1 MANTESSNAGRQS
14 FEVLI
19 HLRRTD
25 AATPAASV
33 GLALARRLGAW
44 ALGLHVIPI
53 AATAFASPE
62 AVALYVNEA
71 DSLYRDALL
80 AEPVWRAQLDA
91 HGVAGEWQV
100 AQGDTI
106 ESLCH
111 ASRWC
116 DFLVVERP
124 QLNPDAPTGW
134 GLVSRT
140 VFGASAPVIV
150 VPETAKCT
158 TIGTHIVVAWN
169 HSREAMLAIRGALPL
184 LARAEHVTVL
194 EGDAGENPFG
204 LRYLPKLEL
213 RAWLARH
220 GVNAEYRAFD
230 VAKDRGAAL
239 LEAAHSA
246 QGDLIV
252 MGAWGHSRI
261 TELVLG
267 GTTRHLFQNSDLPL
281 LVAH

>member
-1 MANTESSNAGRQS
+1 MTNSDRSTLD
-14 FEVLI
+14 VVI

-25 AATPAASV
+25 AATPACEV
-33 GLALARRLGAW
+33 GLALAKRLGAW
-44 ALGLHVIPI
+44 ATGLHVVPI
-53 AATAFASPE
+53 APAAFASPE

-71 DSLYRDALL
+71 ESLYRDALQR
-80 AEPVWRAQLDA
+80 APFWRAQLDA
-91 HGVAGEWQV
+91 HGVDGEWQV
-100 AQGDTI
+100 SQGETV

-116 DFLVVERP
+116 DVVVVERP

-140 VFGASAPVIV
+140 VFGASAPVVV
-150 VPETAKCT
+150 VPETVKSKA
-158 TIGTHIVVAWN
+158 IGAHIVVAWN

-184 LARAEHVTVL
+184 LARAERISVL
-194 EGDAGENPFG
+194 DGAPRENPFG
-204 LRYLPKLEL
+204 LRYLPKIDL
-213 RAWLARH
+213 RAWLARR
-220 GVNAEYRAFD
+220 GITAAFRSFD
-230 VAKDRGAAL
+230 AAKESGAAL
-239 LEAAHSA
+239 LDAAHA
-246 QGDLIV
+246 ADADLIV

-267 GTTRHLFQNSDLPL
+267 GATRHLFQYSDLPL

>member
-1 MANTESSNAGRQS
+1 MVNPDGPGPRASSLD
-14 FEVLI
+14 VLI

-25 AATPAASV
+25 GVTPAAAV
-33 GLALARRLGAW
+33 GLALAQRLGAW
-44 ALGLHVIPI
+44 ATGLHVVPI

-62 AVALYVNEA
+62 AVALYVNETDA
-71 DSLYRDALL
+71 LYRDAQQRE
-80 AEPVWRAQLDA
+80 AFWREQLDA
-91 HGVAGEWQV
+91 HGIGGEWQV
-100 AQGDTI
+100 SQGDTI

-116 DFLVVERP
+116 DLVVVERP
-124 QLNPDAPTGW
+124 QLVPDAPTGW
-134 GLVSRT
+134 GVVSRT
-140 VFGASAPVIV
+140 VFGASAPVVV
-150 VPETAKCT
+150 VPETAKCAT
-158 TIGTHIVVAWN
+158 VGARIVVAWN
-169 HSREAMLAIRGALPL
+169 LSREAMLAIHGALPL

-204 LRYLPKLEL
+204 LRYLPKLDL
-213 RAWLARH
+213 RAWLKRRGIA
-220 GVNAEYRAFD
+220 AEFRPFE
-230 VAKDRGAAL
+230 VSKERGAAL
-239 LEAAHSA
+239 LDAAHAA

-267 GTTRHLFQNSDLPL
+267 GTTRHLFQSSDLPL